1 MSHHRRG
8 LGLFSWSADNA
19 TFKEDS
25 WKKTLTNEEG
35 RHYVLF
41 AKILKL
47 KWFVKEN
54 LWESW
59 S

>member
-25 WKKTLTNEEG
+25 WKNINKMKKEDN
-35 RHYVLF
+35 YVLF
-41 AKILKL
+41 AKISKL